1 MKKKSFDKPKF
12 NPTKRDYFNLILV
25 LGFFF
30 TFFYLIINYLSKKY
44 NEEVEF
50 INSNCSFVKAK
61 VVDKSVYK
69 SQTLTVEYEVNG
81 VRYKESDVFQNNDIE
96 IGDSIIIK
104 YSKVKPE
111 LIIIE

>member
-12 NPTKRDYFNLILV
+12 NPTKRDYFNLILLFV
-25 LGFFF
+25 FIF
-30 TFFYLIINYLSKKY
+30 TFFYLFMNYLSKKN

-61 VVDKSVYK
+61 VVDKTTFK
-69 SQTLTVEYEVNG
+69 GHFLTVEYEVNG
-81 VRYKESDVFQNNDIE
+81 IRYKESDGFNKKGIE

>member
-30 TFFYLIINYLSKKY
+30 MFFYFLFNFIAKIRK
-44 NEEVEF
+44 ERIDF
-50 INSNCSFVKAK
+50 INFDYGFVKAK
-61 VVDKSVYK
+61 IVDKSVYK
-69 SQTLTVEYEVNG
+69 GKSLTVVYKVNG
-81 VRYKESDVFQNNDIE
+81 LTYKESWGFDNYDYE